1 MHRRNLNNGN
11 ITQVRLKILGD
22 MMILIFKQF
31 LELVVLLEV
40 KVAGHSPFKK
50 IIRRVVFGIIN
61 CLG

>member
-40 KVAGHSPFKK
+40 KVAGHSPFK
-50 IIRRVVFGIIN
+50 
-61 CLG
+61 